1 MAEYGALSATPAVGA
16 AILAGGKSRRMDADK
31 AFLTFNGRTFLEHI
45 LAQVTAF
52 PEILISAAP
61 QQRYIRFGFPV
72 IPDEYA
78 EHGPI
83 AGIYSVLHACRSPF
97 LLVLSCD
104 MPLFERALAEY
115 LVSQAVNGLH
125 DALILLTSD
134 GRAQP
139 LCAVYAKISAPV
151 FLSQIRAG
159 NNRLRDALALLDT
172 RYIPLE
178 QSGFPD
184 TVLINVN
191 TPEAYRALTYAPRR
205 IQKAPPA
212 TDGYPTE
219 QGVTRWA

>member
-1 MAEYGALSATPAVGA
+1 MAECGALSATPAVGA
-16 AILAGGKSRRMDADK
+16 AILAGGKSRRMDAQDK

-45 LAQVTAF
+45 LAQVAAF
-52 PEILISAAP
+52 PEVLISAAP
-61 QQRYIRFGFPV
+61 EQRYTRFGFPV

-125 DALILLTSD
+125 DALIPLTSD

-159 NNRLRDALALLDT
+159 NNRLRDTLALLDT
-172 RYIPLE
+172 RYLPLE

-184 TVLINVN
+184 TVLTNIN
-191 TPEAYRALTYAPRR
+191 TPEAYCALTYAPRR
-205 IQKAPPA
+205 IQEASPLQMDTLRNRA
-212 TDGYPTE
+212 
-219 QGVTRWA
+219 